1 MFFKEQIYSFTKIPL
16 LHQLVAVV
24 VSATSVITSINL
36 SLRRL
41 EEKATKFGSFTLLK
55 TTVGILLSVLMVIFN
70 PKTLGILFAILFS
83 IFIAYLVTFKL
94 EPMFRRK
101 RVFFYKGKYIPKL
114 EEELLMFPRAK
125 HDDGS
130 DALAYQFQLV
140 KERQGDVMSIHQEIS
155 MLSPIAW

>member
-1 MFFKEQIYSFTKIPL
+1 LFFKEQIYSFTKIPL

-94 EPMFRRK
+94 EPMFRK
-101 RVFFYKGKYIPKL
+101 S
-114 EEELLMFPRAK
+114 LLSLP
-125 HDDGS
+125 
-130 DALAYQFQLV
+130 LNQC
-140 KERQGDVMSIHQEIS
+140 
-155 MLSPIAW
+155 